1 MTFTG
6 GLVLSVPALKDSVG
20 AKGYSKILKA
30 LTVTQKLS
38 QRESKYGFPISIR
51 AYKLCGGS
59 LIIPR
64 VKAGAVKRTGAGSGE
79 YHLHASEPI
88 DMDLGE
94 TTFYDYQQAAIDY
107 ITDTVLEEQNGC
119 AYLHLST
126 GLGKTRA
133 AIGIIAVL
141 SVKTVVVVPAKSLQS
156 QWLKE
161 LSTLSPGTNAIA
173 YGNPLGELVDC
184 DVAVCVV
191 NTFRGKD
198 LAFLRDN
205 GFGLVIFDEAHE
217 YYTKMNSNALWL
229 AQGAEFVLGLSATPL
244 ERKDGLDTFVTHFLG
259 KPIMQDT
266 IPGFDMEQGAFPG
279 EVTRIRYSCDIQ
291 YADTKLTSRGTPCN
305 ASTLSLVLS
314 DPDRLTLVASETL
327 RLFREEHGI
336 FVFSEFREYLIQLRD
351 RLAELGL
358 EESDIAIEDDGSDSD
373 RGHAGGDRDE
383 GDSGRAG
390 GDSGHAGG
398 DRDGGDSGR
407 AGGDSGP
414 ASSIPLAVLRGG
426 VRSDYLES
434 VRKKGARVVLTTY
447 GYSRRGV
454 SLPRMTAIV
463 LASPRRNG
471 LMQILGRVTRKG
483 DDMSIVRQIVDIVD
497 VNTMYRGQFY
507 DRKTAYALRDW
518 PVKSRDV

>member
-1 MTFTG
+1 MTYTG
-6 GLVLSVPALKDSVG
+6 GLVLSIQDLKAKVG
-20 AKGYSKILKA
+20 VKGYSKILKA

-38 QRESKYGFPISIR
+38 HNAAKYGFPISIR
-51 AYKLCGGS
+51 AYRISGNS

-64 VKAGAVKRTGAGSGE
+64 VKSSAVKRTGAGDGE

-88 DMDLGE
+88 DMDLGD
-94 TTFYDYQQAAIDY
+94 TTFYDYQQAIIDH
-107 ITDTVLEEQNGC
+107 ITGTVMEEQHGC
-119 AYLHLST
+119 AYMTLFT
-126 GLGKTRA
+126 GGGKTRT
-133 AIGIIAVL
+133 AIGIMAVL
-141 SVKTVVVVPAKSLQS
+141 SVKTIVVVPAKSLQS

-161 LSTLSPGTNAIA
+161 LSVLSPNTAAIA
-173 YGNPLGELVDC
+173 YSNPLGELVEC
-184 DVAVCVV
+184 DVAICVV

-198 LAFLRDN
+198 LTFLRDN

-259 KPIMQDT
+259 KPVLQES
-266 IPGFDMEQGAFPG
+266 IPGFDVEQGAFPG
-279 EVTRIRYSCDIQ
+279 AVTKINYECDIE

-314 DPDRLTLVASETL
+314 DPDRMILVARETM
-327 RLFREEHGI
+327 RLFEEGHGI
-336 FVFSEFREYLIQLRD
+336 FVFSEFREYLMQLRD
-351 RLAELGL
+351 TLAELGL
-358 EESDIAIEDDGSDSD
+358 EETDITIEDDEETPPDAAEAPVK
-373 RGHAGGDRDE
+373 RT
-383 GDSGRAG
+383 
-390 GDSGHAGG
+390 
-398 DRDGGDSGR
+398 
-407 AGGDSGP
+407 
-414 ASSIPLAVLRGG
+414 SSVPLAVLRGG
-426 VRSDYLES
+426 VRSEYLEQ

-471 LMQILGRVTRKG
+471 LMQILGRITRKG
-483 DDMSIVRQIVDIVD
+483 DDMTIVRQVVDIVD

-507 DRKTAYALRDW
+507 DRKEAYKLRDW
-518 PVKSRDV
+518 PVSVVSARGPSRTSPGDESD